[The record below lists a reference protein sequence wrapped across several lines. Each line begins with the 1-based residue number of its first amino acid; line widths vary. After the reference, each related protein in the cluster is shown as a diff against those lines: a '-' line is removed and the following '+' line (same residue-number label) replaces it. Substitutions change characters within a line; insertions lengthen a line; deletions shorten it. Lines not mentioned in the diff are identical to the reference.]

1 MRIRNLI
8 VFIFLDVQRS
18 MPNLNKFRNWTVV
31 PNPQY
36 GLSQAR
42 YHNSDSRL
50 QPPGS
55 RLQGNVYYIKYI
67 L

>member
-1 MRIRNLI
+1 
-8 VFIFLDVQRS
+8 
-18 MPNLNKFRNWTVV
+18 MPNLNKLRGAKNGTVV
-31 PNPQY
+31 ANPQY

-55 RLQGNVYYIKYI
+55 RLQGYSFD
-67 L
+67 

>member
-1 MRIRNLI
+1 
-8 VFIFLDVQRS
+8 
-18 MPNLNKFRNWTVV
+18 MPNLNKLRGAKNGTAV

-55 RLQGNVYYIKYI
+55 RLQDKILTKRLLLTNINSIKMYAF
-67 L
+67 LV